1 MSVSFK
7 HVFSQGPVL
16 RALGSAAIASVRPKG
31 AAQIP
36 GPSIEETIA
45 PRSADLIRD
54 YIRHAGGD
62 PGWYRGVVPAHLFP
76 QWGFPIAAKAIAGLP
91 YPLARVMNAGCRIEQ
106 RAPLP
111 AGEPLEVRAQLASV
125 DDDGR
130 RALITTSIVT
140 GTRSV
145 RDALVCEIRAYVPLA
160 KTNGK
165 GSPRSTV
172 PLEAREIAGLRI
184 APDAGLDFAKLT
196 GDFNPIHWIP
206 AYARA
211 AGFRGCILHGFGT
224 MARAIEAL
232 NRAVFSGDPKRLHTI
247 DVRFSRPLP
256 LPAKPFVYVRER
268 EIWVADAPGAGPYLE
283 GTWS

>member
-7 HVFSQGPVL
+7 HIFSQGPVL
-16 RALGSAAIASVRPKG
+16 RALGSAAITSVRPKG
-31 AAQIP
+31 HAAVP
-36 GPSIEETIA
+36 GPVVEETIA
-45 PRSADLIRD
+45 PRSADLVRD
-54 YIRHAGGD
+54 YVRHVGGD

-76 QWGFPIAAKAIAGLP
+76 QWGFPLAAKAIAGLP
-91 YPLARVMNAGCRIEQ
+91 YPLTRVMNAGCRIEQ

-111 AGEPLEVRAQLASV
+111 ANEALNIRAQLVSV

-130 RALITTSIVT
+130 RALITTSVIT
-140 GTRSV
+140 GTKSAP
-145 RDALVCEIRAYVPLA
+145 DALACEIRAYVPLA
-160 KTNGK
+160 KANGK
-165 GSPRSTV
+165 GGTKTTV
-172 PLEAREIAGLRI
+172 PLDAREIAGLRI

-196 GDFNPIHWIP
+196 GDFNPIHWVP

-232 NRAVFSGDPKRLHTI
+232 NRAVFSGDPRKLHAV

-256 LPAKPFVYVRER
+256 LPAKPFVYTRGNQLF
-268 EIWVADAPGAGPYLE
+268 VADAPGAGPYLE

>member
-16 RALGSAAIASVRPKG
+16 RALGAAAIASVRPKG
-31 AAQIP
+31 AAAIP
-36 GPSIEETIA
+36 GPVIEESLA
-45 PRSADLIRD
+45 PRSPELVRD
-54 YIRHAGGD
+54 YVRHVGGD
-62 PGWYRGVVPAHLFP
+62 PGWYRGVLPSHLFP
-76 QWGFPIAAKAIAGLP
+76 QWGFPLAAKAIAGLP

-106 RAPLP
+106 HAMLP
-111 AGEPLEVRAQLASV
+111 ADEPLLVRAQLASV

-130 RALITTSIVT
+130 RALITTSVIT
-140 GTRSV
+140 GTKSAP
-145 RDALVCEIRAYVPLA
+145 DALVCEIRAYVPLG
-160 KTNGK
+160 KPNGK
-165 GSPRSTV
+165 GAQRTTV
-172 PLEAREIAGLRI
+172 PLDAREIAGLRI
-184 APDAGLDFAKLT
+184 GADAGLDFAKLT
-196 GDFNPIHWIP
+196 GDFNPIHWVP

-232 NRAVFSGDPKRLHTI
+232 NRAVFSGDPRKLHTL

-256 LPAKPFVYVRER
+256 LPAKPFVYVRDGR
-268 EIWVADAPGAGPYLE
+268 VWVADAPGAGPYLE